1 MDYMPKAKPGSK
13 RAAGA
18 HGGGVR
24 GDQVNRGS
32 RVFEGRFGR
41 MFRTLPAAEFT
52 SEDLETLAVAMS
64 ADPERDGNTPI
75 AAEETTDKFQD
86 GEENTGISAG
96 YTYLGQFIDHDI
108 TFDPASSLQKRN
120 DPDGLVDFRTPAL
133 DLDSVYGR
141 GPDDQ
146 PYMYQADGK
155 RFILGDPL
163 SENVGLPTI
172 TFDVPRMPQNQRAVI
187 GDKRNDENVIVSQL
201 QSIFL
206 RFHNR
211 VADDNPT
218 MLFGEIQ
225 RFVRWHYQYVVLH
238 DFLPR
243 IVGEK
248 TMHDIWPDRKTHGN
262 TCGHEPNLCFYH
274 FHDDAF
280 MPIEFAAAAY
290 RFGHSMVR
298 PIYRLNAKHTQNGPT
313 DSPSIAG
320 RFFIFAGVQERG
332 LNGFGQFPRHWAI
345 DWSLYF
351 DINGSGAKGGKQR
364 VQPAYKIDTSI
375 VNPLA
380 FLPEFS
386 TPPAAVGTK
395 LTVKTLQS
403 TEVSHHSP
411 NNLAIRNLW
420 RGNSMG
426 LPSGENVARAMG
438 LVPLKPSELWV
449 GKAQKQDDGTPD
461 KVSDIANIAGGAF
474 INKSPLWFYCLA
486 ESNAQWLKEVKGKSV
501 DKANK
506 TPTSLGPVG
515 GRIVA
520 ETLIGLLL
528 GDSHSFLNQEPLFK
542 PTIPSAKPDSFTMGD
557 FVKYALRL

>member
-1 MDYMPKAKPGSK
+1 MPKKKPGES

-32 RVFEGRFGR
+32 RIFEGRFGR
-41 MFRTLPAAEFT
+41 LFRALPAAEFD
-52 SEDLETLAVAMS
+52 SGDLETLARQMS
-64 ADPERDGNTPI
+64 ADPERNGNAPV
-75 AAEETTDKFQD
+75 ASPETADKIQD
-86 GEENTGISAG
+86 GEENTGIAAG

-120 DPDGLVDFRTPAL
+120 DPDGLIDFRTPAL

-146 PYMYQADGK
+146 PYMYEAKGRK
-155 RFILGDPL
+155 FVLGDPL
-163 SENVGLPTI
+163 SENVGLAPV
-172 TFDVPRMPQNQRAVI
+172 TFDVPRMPQNKRAII

-201 QSIFL
+201 QSTFL
-206 RFHNR
+206 QFHNR
-211 VADDNPT
+211 VADDNPS
-218 MLFGEIQ
+218 MRFPDIQ
-225 RFVRWHYQYVVLH
+225 RFVRWHYQYIVLH

-248 TMHDIWPDRKTHGN
+248 TMDDIWKDRKAARRE
-262 TCGHEPNLCFYH
+262 CGDGPKLCYYH
-274 FHDDAF
+274 FHDDPF

-298 PIYRLNAKHTQNGPT
+298 PIYRLNAKHTQNGPA
-313 DSPSIAG
+313 DDPSIAG

-345 DWSLYF
+345 DWSLFF
-351 DINGSGAKGGKQR
+351 DINGSGTKGGTVR
-364 VQPAYKIDTSI
+364 VQPSYKIDTSL

-386 TPPAAVGTK
+386 SDPAAIGTK
-395 LTVKTLQS
+395 LTVQTLQS
-403 TEVSHHSP
+403 TEVAHTSP

-426 LPSGENVARAMG
+426 LPSGEDVARAMG
-438 LVPLKPSELWV
+438 FVPLTPEELWV
-449 GKAQKQDDGTPD
+449 GKAQKKEDGTPD
-461 KVSDIANIAGGAF
+461 KVSGISTVAEGRF
-474 INKSPLWFYCLA
+474 IGKSPLWFYCLA
-486 ESNAQWLKEVKGKSV
+486 EANAQWLKAVKGKSV
-501 DKANK
+501 AKSNTTA
-506 TPTSLGPVG
+506 TSLGPVG

-528 GDSHSFLNQEPLFK
+528 GDSHSFLNQDPNWK
-542 PTIPSAKPDSFTMGD
+542 PMIPTANADSFTMGD
-557 FVKYALRL
+557 FIQYALRV

>member
-1 MDYMPKAKPGSK
+1 MAKKKPGES

-41 MFRTLPAAEFT
+41 LFRTLPAAEFD
-52 SEDLETLAVAMS
+52 SGDLEKLAIAMS
-64 ADPERDGNTPI
+64 AKPEHDGNTPI
-75 AAEETTDKFQD
+75 AAPETADKIQD

-108 TFDPASSLQKRN
+108 TFDPASSLQKKN
-120 DPDGLVDFRTPAL
+120 DPDGLIDFRTPAL

-146 PYMYQADGK
+146 PYMFDAKGRK
-155 RFILGDPL
+155 FVLGDEL
-163 SENVGLPTI
+163 SENIGLPAI
-172 TFDVPRMPQNQRAVI
+172 TFDLPRMPQNKRAII

-201 QSIFL
+201 QSTFL
-206 RFHNR
+206 QFHNR
-211 VADDNPT
+211 VADDNPD
-218 MLFGEIQ
+218 MKFPDIQ
-225 RFVRWHYQYVVLH
+225 RFVRWHYQYIVLH

-243 IVGEK
+243 IVGDK
-248 TMHDIWPDRKTHGN
+248 TMDDIWKDRKTFGN
-262 TCGHEPNLCFYH
+262 VCGHGPKLCFYH
-274 FHDDAF
+274 FHDDPF

-345 DWSLYF
+345 DWSLFF
-351 DINGSGAKGGKQR
+351 DMNGSGAKGGKVR
-364 VQPAYKIDTSI
+364 VQPAYKIDTSL

-386 TPPAAVGTK
+386 KDPAAVGTK
-395 LTVKTLQS
+395 LTVQALQS
-403 TEVSHHSP
+403 TEVSHKSP

-426 LPSGENVARAMG
+426 LPSGEDVARAMG
-438 LVPLKPSELWV
+438 LAPLTPAELWV

-461 KVSDIANIAGGAF
+461 KVSDISDVASGAF
-474 INKSPLWFYCLA
+474 IGKSPLWFYCLA
-486 ESNAQWLKEVKGKSV
+486 EANAQWLKAVKGKSV
-501 DKANK
+501 AKAN
-506 TPTSLGPVG
+506 TTATSLGPVG

-528 GDSHSFLNQEPLFK
+528 GDSHSFLNQDPLWK
-542 PTIPSAKPDSFTMGD
+542 PMIPTAKPDSFTMGD
-557 FVKYALRL
+557 FIKYALKV

>member
-1 MDYMPKAKPGSK
+1 MDYMPKAKPGQN

-24 GDQVNRGS
+24 GDQVYRGS

-41 MFRTLPAAEFT
+41 MFRALPAAEFT

-64 ADPERDGNTPI
+64 AEPERDGNTPI
-75 AAEETTDKFQD
+75 AAEETADKFQD

-120 DPDGLVDFRTPAL
+120 DPDGLIDFRTPAL

-146 PYMYQADGK
+146 PYMYQAGGRK
-155 RFILGDPL
+155 FVLGDPL
-163 SENVGLPTI
+163 SENVGLPPI
-172 TFDVPRMPQNQRAVI
+172 TFDVPRMSQTQRAII
-187 GDKRNDENVIVSQL
+187 GDKRNDENVIISQL

-206 RFHNR
+206 QFHNR
-211 VADDNPT
+211 FADDNPT
-218 MLFGEIQ
+218 MSFAGVQ
-225 RFVRWHYQYVVLH
+225 KYVRWHYQHVVLH

-248 TMHDIWPDRKTHGN
+248 TMNDIWPDRKTHGN
-262 TCGHEPNLCFYH
+262 VCGHEPNLCFYH
-274 FHDDAF
+274 FHDNPF

-298 PIYRLNAKHTQNGPT
+298 PIYRLNTKHTQNGPT

-351 DINGSGAKGGKQR
+351 DMNGSGSKGGRQR
-364 VQPAYKIDTSI
+364 VQPSYKIDTSL
-375 VNPLA
+375 VNPMA

-386 TPPAAVGTK
+386 SPPLAVGTK
-395 LTVKTLQS
+395 LTVKALQS
-403 TEVSHHSP
+403 VEVSHKSP

-420 RGNSMG
+420 RGNAMG

-438 LVPLKPSELWV
+438 LTPLKPSELWV
-449 GKAQKQDDGTPD
+449 GKAQKDDDGVPD
-461 KVSDIANIAGGAF
+461 KLADISQIANGAF
-474 INKSPLWFYCLA
+474 IDKSPLWFYCLA
-486 ESNAQWLKEVKGKSV
+486 EANAQWLKAVKNKSV
-501 DKANK
+501 DASNK
-506 TPTSLGPVG
+506 MAVSLGPVG

-528 GDSHSFLNQEPLFK
+528 GDSHSFVNQDPSFK
-542 PTIPSAKPDSFTMGD
+542 PRIPSAKSDAFTMGD
-557 FVKYALRL
+557 FIKYALRV